1 MTQGTGTEGGSR
13 ETRMKNLLQRHGSVV
28 YALAI
33 MLLLTLWLA
42 SGYLASDD
50 GQSTAADTPSRSMVQ
65 KVRVRS
71 PVQRRVIEE
80 VVLNGRTEPSRA
92 VTFRAEVEG
101 RVIALKAK
109 QGAAVRAGDVIVQFD
124 SRDREAR
131 LAQALALRK
140 QRKLEYDGARELL
153 RQNLQSE
160 IQLAQAATQLESA
173 GAQVAAIELEI
184 RNTRVTAP
192 FDGILNRLPVEV
204 GSYLNVGDEIG
215 RLLELDPAIFVGYV
229 SQHERNRLVLGDKGI
244 ARFVTGMVAEG
255 ELRYVAAE
263 ADPVTRTFRVELEIP
278 NPDGSLVSGLTAEV
292 RIPVRYV
299 SAFVLSPALL
309 SLNASDVLGIKVV
322 NSDDRVEFLPVEVVR
337 STAEGLWI
345 SGLPEDTRIIT
356 VGQGFVFAGE
366 KVIAV
371 DEREIEAGNVGE

>member
-1 MTQGTGTEGGSR
+1 
-13 ETRMKNLLQRHGSVV
+13 MKNLLQRHGSVV

-322 NSDDRVEFLPVEVVR
+322 NSDDRVEFMPVEVVR

-356 VGQGFVFAGE
+356 VGQVF
-366 KVIAV
+366 
-371 DEREIEAGNVGE
+371 

>member
-322 NSDDRVEFLPVEVVR
+322 NSDDRVEFMPVEVVR

-371 DEREIEAGNVGE
+371 DEREIDADPAGE

>member
-322 NSDDRVEFLPVEVVR
+322 NSDDRVEFMPVEVVR

>member
-371 DEREIEAGNVGE
+371 DEREIDADPAGE